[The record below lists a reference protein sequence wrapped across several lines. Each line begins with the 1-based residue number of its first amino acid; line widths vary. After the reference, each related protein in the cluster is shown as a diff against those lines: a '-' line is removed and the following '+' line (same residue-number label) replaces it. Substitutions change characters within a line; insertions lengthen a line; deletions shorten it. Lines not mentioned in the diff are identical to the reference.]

1 MIKLIKTFFI
11 SIISAI
17 ALLVPVA
24 APVAVYAQTPNIDES
39 LCTGASLSVSQ
50 GGDCSSTA
58 AAEDSVNNIIRTVIN
73 VFSLVVGVISVIFII
88 VGGFKY
94 ITSGGDTNSVTSAR
108 NTIMYAIV
116 GLVIV
121 ALSQIMVQFVL
132 NRVTNS
138 A

>member
-1 MIKLIKTFFI
+1 MTTSIKRF
-11 SIISAI
+11 
-17 ALLVPVA
+17 LLNMLAAVTLLLPVA
-24 APVAVYAQTPNIDES
+24 LPVAVHAQADIQGS
-39 LCTGASLSVSQ
+39 LCQGSDLSVST
-50 GGDCSSTA
+50 GGDCGSTA
-58 AAEDSVNNIIRTVIN
+58 QAEDSVNNIIKTVIN

-94 ITSGGDTNSVTSAR
+94 ITSGGDSNSVTSAR

-121 ALSQIMVQFVL
+121 ALAQIIVQFVL
-132 NRVTNS
+132 NRVTQG